1 MQWLC
6 VPVYG
11 YCVSISPG
19 GKFVMKDVCLQK
31 NFILYLS
38 TKFTQCYLS
47 TKFTQCLSDN
57 IELEHE
63 FNIMDK

>member
-38 TKFTQCYLS
+38 TKFTQC
-47 TKFTQCLSDN
+47 LSDN